1 LKLKLFQIFFI
12 TGLNC
17 ISAQQ
22 FGPDIIIDSTSI
34 NIDSRGGVL
43 NTDNENNL
51 GVAWIDYLSEGND
64 IVYFTRS
71 TDGGNSFSEKVI
83 IEGDSIDP
91 IEELRSVSAV
101 FFDSQ
106 NNPLVNYIHGYFP
119 YYFYHRIKK
128 SFDKGV
134 TFPNEPSLNM
144 LSDSPA
150 SDFLWDN
157 STVNFFSVQQFSGI
171 NLILTKTYDEGLTF
185 SDSVIINTGENS
197 PNGHNLVKL
206 TSEDLFCFWNG
217 QDINTHRNSMYFNR
231 STDGGNSFG
240 GFIEIDTISFNPVGI
255 EAVSFDT
262 NIFLIYQRRV
272 SNNYQL
278 LFEKSSDGGYTFS
291 EPKVIV
297 EWPVPGSVSGS
308 GHLLLHKPNFG
319 LCLLWNNRDY
329 NNPVTYFTRSRDEG
343 STFDSTV
350 IVNYNRQGSNS
361 MAVSDSGDIYV
372 ISTEVNTNH
381 LVLNK
386 AKLDPVTSVGEDFD
400 IINSYQLYQNYPNPF
415 NPVTTIKY
423 SLKNEEKVTIKVYN
437 AIGQEVKVLTNEIK
451 PAGYYEVQLNAS
463 NLASGMYI
471 YRMQTADYTLSRKML
486 ILK

>member
-1 LKLKLFQIFFI
+1 MKLKLFQIFFI

-51 GVAWIDYLSEGND
+51 GVAWTDYLSEGND

-119 YYFYHRIKK
+119 YYFYHRVKK

-134 TFPNEPSLNM
+134 TFSNEPTLNL

-150 SDFLWDN
+150 SDFLWDID
-157 STVNFFSVQQFSGI
+157 TVNFFCVQQFSGI

-217 QDINTHRNSMYFNR
+217 QDINTHRNSMYFNS

-240 GFIEIDTISFNPVGI
+240 NYKELDTISISPFGI
-255 EAVSFDT
+255 QAVSIAN
-262 NIFLIYQRRV
+262 NIFLTYQRREN
-272 SNNYQL
+272 NNYQL
-278 LFEKSSDGGYTFS
+278 LFKKSSDGGNSFS

-308 GHLLLHKPNFG
+308 GHLMLYKENFG
-319 LCLLWNNRDY
+319 LCLFWNNRDY
-329 NNPVTYFTRSRDEG
+329 NNPVTYFTRSRDGG
-343 STFDSTV
+343 SSFDSNIVVNNRSLGYNSVV
-350 IVNYNRQGSNS
+350 I
-361 MAVSDSGDIYV
+361 SDSGDIYI
-372 ISTEVNTNH
+372 ISVNESNH

-386 AKLDPVTSVGEDFD
+386 AKLDPVTSVEEDYS
-400 IINSYQLYQNYPNPF
+400 IINSYELYQNYPNPF

-423 SLKNEEKVTIKVYN
+423 SLKNESKVTIKVYN
-437 AIGQEVKVLTNEIK
+437 AIGQEVKVLADEVK
-451 PAGYYEVQLNAS
+451 PAGYYEIQFDAS
-463 NLASGMYI
+463 YLASGMYI